1 MLPHYHSTL
10 PHHHIITAC
19 YNITILPHHHIT
31 TTRYHII
38 AACYHITTLPQHV
51 TTSPQHV
58 TTSPHYHST
67 LPHHH
72 SMLPHYHSTIIIS
85 MWPPKVQV
93 QVVAKHTCTLPMWLW
108 MKWHCELVHGWM
120 VYTELAPN
128 SAVHRTCTKQRCQY
142 TTSVDIKTRAIKG
155 YSHSVRVPRD
165 MSAVSVVESR
175 EQRYIKT
182 ININNICEKK

>member
-1 MLPHYHSTL
+1 MVEWCTQNLHQ
-10 PHHHIITAC
+10 TA
-19 YNITILPHHHIT
+19 L
-31 TTRYHII
+31 
-38 AACYHITTLPQHV
+38 
-51 TTSPQHV
+51 
-58 TTSPHYHST
+58 
-67 LPHHH
+67 
-72 SMLPHYHSTIIIS
+72 
-85 MWPPKVQV
+85 
-93 QVVAKHTCTLPMWLW
+93 
-108 MKWHCELVHGWM
+108 
-120 VYTELAPN
+120 YTELAPN